1 MSSSKASK
9 PAATA
14 RPVNWL
20 AAAEAVGMFA
30 LIMAYIWWLRFG
42 YPYAWVPML
51 LLMFASHVWRR
62 ESLAKLGFTWSL
74 PARSLVRLAALLV
87 LLALALL
94 ILGLALQS
102 IRTVTFE
109 GAFLSFLLYC
119 LWGLFQQY
127 ILNGYFVKRFSDFL
141 PRHPY
146 AVPLLAAA
154 FFSLAH
160 LPNWFLMI
168 ATAAGGYVCARI
180 YLRYRNL
187 YFLGLA
193 HGVVGFLLYLVVP
206 DTLSHHMYVGPKW
219 FSM

>member
-1 MSSSKASK
+1 M
-9 PAATA
+9 
-14 RPVNWL
+14 NWL
-20 AAAEAVGMFA
+20 AGAEAAGMFA
-30 LIMAYIWWLRFG
+30 LIMAYIWWLRFR

-51 LLMFASHVWRR
+51 LLMFASHVWRG
-62 ESLAKLGFTWSL
+62 ESLATLGFRRRL
-74 PARSLVRLAALLV
+74 PVGALARLAAFV
-87 LLALALL
+87 ASVALALL
-94 ILGLALQS
+94 ILGLGFHS

-127 ILNGYFVKRFSDFL
+127 ILNGYFVNRFSDFL
-141 PRHPY
+141 PGHPH

-168 ATAAGGYVCARI
+168 ATAAGGYACARI
-180 YLRYRNL
+180 YLQYRNL
-187 YFLGLA
+187 YFLGMA

-206 DTLSHHMYVGPKW
+206 DTISHHMYVGPKW

>member
-1 MSSSKASK
+1 MSSSEPASE
-9 PAATA
+9 TA

-20 AAAEAVGMFA
+20 AGAEAAGMFV
-30 LIMAYIWWLRFG
+30 LIVAYIWWLRFR

-51 LLMFASHVWRR
+51 LLIFAAHLYHG
-62 ESLAKLGFTWSL
+62 ETLATLGFRRSH
-74 PARSLVRLAALLV
+74 PAHALARLSAFLA

-94 ILGLALQS
+94 TLGMGLRS
-102 IRTVTFE
+102 IRTVTLQ
-109 GAFLSFLLYC
+109 GAFLSFLMYC

-127 ILNGYFVKRFSDFL
+127 ILNGYFVNRFSDFL
-141 PRHPY
+141 PGHPH

-160 LPNWFLMI
+160 LPNWFLMM
-168 ATAAGGYVCARI
+168 ATLVGGYVCARI
-180 YLRYRNL
+180 YLQYRNL
-187 YFLGLA
+187 YFLGMA

-206 DTLSHHMYVGPKW
+206 DTISHHLYVGPKW